1 MVLLLYFAAPDRLK
15 NSILLIASIFF
26 YAWGEPVYVVL
37 MLFSILFNYVLGID
51 IGRSE
56 GGRRKR
62 NLIYAI
68 IINILILGFFKY
80 YGFCVE
86 FINSITP
93 LDLEYRELP
102 LPIGISFYTF
112 QAMSYIIDVYKG
124 KVESQK
130 NIIHF
135 ATFISMFPQLVAGP
149 IVKYTDIADQLKH
162 RDIERNDI
170 ALGMERLV
178 LGLAKKVL
186 LANNLGFLYT
196 TIQAMDE
203 RTVLLAWI
211 GILAYTL
218 QIYFDFSGYSDMA
231 IGMGRM
237 MGFKFPENF
246 NYPYIS
252 KSITEFWR
260 RWHMTLSFWF
270 RDYVYIPMGGSRV
283 STAKQIRNILV
294 VWMLTGLWHGAAWNF
309 VFWGVYFGLLLL
321 FEKFVLNKVLYR
333 TPGFIQHIYA
343 MLFVI
348 IGWVFFS
355 NTDFGLALEYLG
367 NMFGV
372 GVTGFAD
379 GTTFY
384 YLRTNIILIIAGIFC
399 STPFLVGKFH
409 DLTESKP
416 VIAAIMLVFIAVICV
431 SYLVYSSYNP
441 FLYFRF

>member
-1 MVLLLYFAAPDRLK
+1 MLLLYFNAPDRLK
-15 NSILLIASIFF
+15 NPILLIASIFF

-37 MLFSILFNYVLGID
+37 MLFSILFNYVLGLDID
-51 IGRSE
+51 RSE
-56 GGRRKR
+56 GARRKR
-62 NLIYAI
+62 NLVFAI
-68 IINILILGFFKY
+68 IINVLILGFFKY

-112 QAMSYIIDVYKG
+112 QAMSYIIDVYRG
-124 KVESQK
+124 KVEPQK

-135 ATFISMFPQLVAGP
+135 ATYISMFPQLVAGP
-149 IVKYTDIADQLKH
+149 IVKYTDIVDQLKH
-162 RDIERNDI
+162 RNIERTDI
-170 ALGMERLV
+170 ALGIERLV
-178 LGLAKKVL
+178 MGLGKKVL
-186 LANNLGFLYT
+186 LANNLGLLYT

-203 RTVLLAWI
+203 RTVLLAWV

-246 NYPYIS
+246 RYPYLA

-283 STAKQIRNILV
+283 SKAKQIRNILV

-309 VFWGVYFGLLLL
+309 VFWGVYYGLLLL

-333 TPGFIQHIYA
+333 IPGFIQHIYA
-343 MLFVI
+343 MIFVI

-355 NTDFGLALEYLG
+355 NTDFSFALEYLG
-367 NMFGV
+367 NMFGI
-372 GVTGFAD
+372 GTSGFAD

-384 YLRTNIILIIAGIFC
+384 YLRTHILLIIAGILCCAPLLNEKFQE
-399 STPFLVGKFH
+399 LV
-409 DLTESKP
+409 DSKP
-416 VIAAIMLVFIAVICV
+416 IIAAVIIIFIAVICI